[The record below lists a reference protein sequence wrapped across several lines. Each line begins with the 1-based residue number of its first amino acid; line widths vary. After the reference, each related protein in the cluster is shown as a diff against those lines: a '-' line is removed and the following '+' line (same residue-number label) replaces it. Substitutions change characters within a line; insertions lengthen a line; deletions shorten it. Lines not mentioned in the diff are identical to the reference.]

1 MEPHMHKNL
10 FVILSDIHIRKTN
23 KDEILNKMC
32 VFIKTLNAIQKLG
45 DYNKIIIM
53 ASGDL
58 AFSGQKEEYAYLE
71 NVFEE
76 LATNYDLIMCPGN
89 HDHDFSSYTSP
100 ITRNHLLKMDVEHQD
115 EESIAMIKKGMDN
128 FFEFKDRL
136 QTFTPKKVTPLS
148 ECYDIPTPL
157 TGITIATFNSA
168 WCSMLNERGGDIK
181 FPVKFLPRVDK
192 DNNNVLFFHHPLSWF
207 EPDNQKAIR
216 NIIRE
221 DYSIIVTG
229 HEHLNDNFKIV
240 GESNSCLM
248 IEAMPFDD
256 PNIEEN
262 GFLTF
267 EIEEST
273 VNIKSYIW
281 NEGEFKPGKSYNKNE
296 ILKSHSISNSNAT
309 VNYDYYTS
317 LLDIGVHYIHP
328 DKDSIDLNDVF
339 IYPNLKVLSEEN
351 KLDMKKI
358 SSSNILQSD
367 NNKILLIGDE
377 YCGKSTLLRKLFIDA
392 IDSNQTPLLI
402 EGSSIRN
409 GNVEYDKIISR
420 AVAKQYDNLN
430 GVDFINLKCEKVLL
444 LDGFEYIKGDRKSIS
459 SFLTKSD
466 NIFDKI
472 LITVSDTYDF
482 SGSELLGDSYFD
494 DSFYKYEILKLG
506 HRLRYELVN
515 KWNQI
520 KEECCQDNSVLI
532 YKNNHAVKTIT
543 KIIGRNYV
551 PSTPFFLLTLL
562 QSMES
567 GNALEASANTY
578 GYYYEY
584 LITQSLGNASVK
596 KEELDELFSYV
607 KNLSNYFFTNNLK
620 DDSKDSLWNFNRDF
634 CDDYGIKIDF
644 EGRLR
649 LLVNAKILEKKEGDY
664 YKFKYPYVYY
674 FFIAKYLSDTIKS
687 PETIDI
693 IDNLVSTLGRRKS
706 MSILMFLTHHSRDDS
721 ILDKVVLQAKSLFS
735 ESTPY
740 RLDIDTQFVNKIVN
754 KLPMTPMTFE
764 RQNLI
769 ELRKRLETQKDNI
782 EDGSEHDY
790 DSIIN
795 REDNDEDNVTSTH
808 SVQTNQEQGNVDEA
822 NNFIK
827 DMNLTFKSLEILGQL
842 SRNYYGS
849 LKVSQKKILLEEAIK
864 APLRSLD
871 YFFSLVDQNTESS
884 IDLIEIKILEKLQSK
899 FDGNTENTMREIA
912 RKLMFEMIFGLC
924 FFFITK
930 ISASIGSTNLQQV
943 IDDVCDEMDSNA
955 GKLIKLATMLEL
967 GNAVSIEQ
975 LKRSLNEFE
984 KNPLSDRLTKAIILN
999 YLYMFERTD
1008 KDAQQI
1014 CSIAGINFGNVS
1026 KQIGLERL
1034 K

>member
-1 MEPHMHKNL
+1 MYKNL
-10 FVILSDIHIRKTN
+10 FVILSDIHIKTAN
-23 KDEILNKMC
+23 KNEILHKMD
-32 VFIKTLNAIQKLG
+32 VFIKTLNAIRKLG
-45 DYNKIIIM
+45 DYNNIVIIV
-53 ASGDL
+53 SGDL
-58 AFSGQKEEYAYLE
+58 AFSGKKEEYDYLE

-89 HDHDFSSYTSP
+89 HDHDFSSYTSST
-100 ITRNHLLKMDVEHQD
+100 TRSHLLKMDVELQD
-115 EESIAMIKKGMDN
+115 EESIYIIKKGMDD
-128 FFEFKDRL
+128 FFEFKKKL
-136 QTFTPKKVTPLS
+136 QTFTPKNVTPLS
-148 ECYDIPTPL
+148 ECYEIATPL
-157 TGITIATFNSA
+157 TGITVATFNSA
-168 WCSMLNERGGDIK
+168 WCSMLHERGGDIK
-181 FPVKFLPRVDK
+181 FPVKYLPKVDK
-192 DNNNVLFFHHPLSWF
+192 GQNNILFFHHPLSWF
-207 EPDNQKAIR
+207 EPDNQKAVR

-221 DYSIIVTG
+221 GYSIIVTG
-229 HEHLNDNFKIV
+229 HEHLNDNFKIM

-256 PNIEEN
+256 PGIEEN

-267 EIEEST
+267 ETEDST

-281 NEGEFKPGKSYNKNE
+281 NNNEFKLGKNYNKNE
-296 ILKSHSISNSNAT
+296 ILKSHSISNNTAT
-309 VNYDYYTS
+309 VNYEYYTS

-328 DKDSIDLNDVF
+328 DKDTIDLNDVF
-339 IYPNLKVLSEEN
+339 VYPNLKILSEEN
-351 KLDMKKI
+351 KFDMKKI
-358 SSSNILQSD
+358 SSINILKSD
-367 NNKILLIGDE
+367 KRKTLLIGDE
-377 YCGKSTLLRKLFIDA
+377 YCGKSTLLKKFYIDA
-392 IDSNQTPLLI
+392 IGNNQTPLLI

-409 GNVEYDKIISR
+409 GYIEYDKIISR
-420 AVAKQYDNLN
+420 SVTKQYDNLN
-430 GVDFINLKCEKVLL
+430 GVDFINLKGEKILL
-444 LDGFEYIKGDRKSIS
+444 LDGFEYIKGDKKSIS
-459 SFLTKSD
+459 SFLTKSS

-472 LITVSDTYDF
+472 IITVSDTYDF

-494 DSFYKYEILKLG
+494 DEFYKYEILKLG

-520 KEECCQDNSVLI
+520 KEDCNQDNGMLI
-532 YKNNHAVKTIT
+532 YKNNHAAKTIT

-567 GNALEASANTY
+567 GNALEVSANTY

-584 LITQSLGNASVK
+584 LITQSLGKASVK
-596 KEELDELFSYV
+596 KEELDELFNYV

-634 CDDYGIKIDF
+634 CSDYGVKIDF
-644 EGRLR
+644 ESRLK
-649 LLVNAKILEKKEGDY
+649 LLVNAKILERKEGNY

-674 FFIAKYLSDTIKS
+674 FFIAKYLSDTIRTK
-687 PETIDI
+687 ETIDI
-693 IDNLVSTLGRRKS
+693 IDALVSTLGRRKS
-706 MSILMFLTHHSRDDS
+706 MSILMFLTHHSRDES
-721 ILDKVVLQAKSLFS
+721 ILDKVVLQAQSLFS
-735 ESTPY
+735 KSTPY
-740 RLDIDTQFVNKIVN
+740 RLDIDTQFVNNIVN
-754 KLPMTPMTFE
+754 KLPMTPVTFE
-764 RQNLI
+764 RQNRL
-769 ELRKRLETQKDNI
+769 ELRKRMETQKDNI
-782 EDGSEHDY
+782 EDGHGHDY
-790 DSIIN
+790 DSILN
-795 REDNDEDNVTSTH
+795 REDSDDSTASVH
-808 SVQTNQEQGNVDEA
+808 STQASQEQKDIGEA
-822 NNFIK
+822 SNYLK

-849 LKVSQKKILLEEAIK
+849 LKVNQKKKLLEEAIK

-871 YFFSLVDQNTESS
+871 YFFSLIEQNAESS
-884 IDLIEIKILEKLQSK
+884 IDLIEMKILEKLQSK
-899 FDGNTENTMREIA
+899 FENNTENSMREVA

-930 ISASIGSTNLQQV
+930 ISASIGSINLQQV

-967 GNAVSIEQ
+967 GNTVSNEQ

-984 KNPLSDRLTKAIILN
+984 KNHLSDRLTKSIILN

-1014 CSIAGINFGNVS
+1014 CSLAGINFGNVS